1 MAKQSMKKIFFR
13 KSIAAIFI
21 LGLGILL
28 GFLALCLVYMFPV
41 DSMYRNV
48 QHSRDTINSQAE
60 LIPGYESTTIDN
72 YTDSIMLNEAIC
84 PVDAPLIEKV
94 MYGYQVNY
102 FKQYTQQENLLRYL
116 NGESGYQYQ
125 AYPHYWNGHQV
136 VLKPLLLFFDYSDIL
151 VISTIVQS
159 LLLAAVIIGL
169 YQTGKKHI
177 ILPFLVAVLSIMPT
191 TISRCLQYHDVY
203 YIFMLGCLLIIWKN
217 DKIKAERMYLLFL
230 ALGIA
235 TSYFDFLTYPFVT
248 LGVPLALMLV
258 YNSKLRFPKQLF
270 YTIQYSVLWCIGYW
284 GMWASKWILG
294 TLLTE
299 ENMIARAIISIK
311 YRGSSQVGSRTVSIF
326 EVLLENLF
334 VYLKW
339 PTLLLIGFSGI
350 YLLVKAIKIKSISPK
365 ALMPCI
371 SYMIIC
377 LYPIVWYMISK
388 NHSYEHTFMTYR
400 ELAITTFA
408 GLCMLAE
415 LGIQSAE

>member
-1 MAKQSMKKIFFR
+1 
-13 KSIAAIFI
+13 
-21 LGLGILL
+21 
-28 GFLALCLVYMFPV
+28 
-41 DSMYRNV
+41 
-48 QHSRDTINSQAE
+48 
-60 LIPGYESTTIDN
+60 
-72 YTDSIMLNEAIC
+72 
-84 PVDAPLIEKV
+84 
-94 MYGYQVNY
+94 
-102 FKQYTQQENLLRYL
+102 
-116 NGESGYQYQ
+116 
-125 AYPHYWNGHQV
+125 
-136 VLKPLLLFFDYSDIL
+136 
-151 VISTIVQS
+151 
-159 LLLAAVIIGL
+159 
-169 YQTGKKHI
+169 
-177 ILPFLVAVLSIMPT
+177 
-191 TISRCLQYHDVY
+191 
-203 YIFMLGCLLIIWKN
+203 
-217 DKIKAERMYLLFL
+217 MYLLFL

-311 YRGSSQVGSRTVSIF
+311 YRGSSQVGSKTVSIL

-339 PTLLLIGFSGI
+339 PTVLLIGISGI
-350 YLLVKAIKIKSISPK
+350 YLLVKAIKIKGISPK

-371 SYMIIC
+371 TYMIIC

-415 LGIQSAE
+415 LGRQSTE